1 MRRLP
6 VINST
11 APEDDAAAARPRWQW
26 ILIGMGFTGAFWIPV
41 ALLVGP
47 LGVPLAEGL
56 VSRLFS
62 VQVLGNP
69 SLGLLE
75 RGVLGVLSA
84 VPLIVTYALAA
95 AGMGAVMGRFAT
107 RSPPGDA
114 AWAAASSAAGL
125 AVMSA
130 PSSAL
135 LALLAFVGLA
145 PAGAL
150 AAFLAS
156 RRMRPAVP
164 RGGST

>member
-26 ILIGMGFTGAFWIPV
+26 ILIGMGFTAAFWIPV

-69 SLGLLE
+69 SLGTTE
-75 RGVLGVLSA
+75 RGVLGLLSVL
-84 VPLIVTYALAA
+84 PLIITYALAA
-95 AGMGAVMGRFAT
+95 AGAGAVMGRFAS

-114 AWAAASSAAGL
+114 AWAAASCAAVL
-125 AVMSA
+125 AVMSMPA
-130 PSSAL
+130 TKAWFWISL
-135 LALLAFVGLA
+135 LTLVALA
-145 PAGAL
+145 PVGAL

-156 RRMRPAVP
+156 RRMRPVV
-164 RGGST
+164 R

>member
-26 ILIGMGFTGAFWIPV
+26 VLIGMGFTAAFWIPV

-69 SLGLLE
+69 SLGTTE
-75 RGVLGVLSA
+75 RGVLGLLSIL
-84 VPLIVTYALAA
+84 PLIITYALAA
-95 AGMGAVMGRFAT
+95 AGAGAVMGRFAS

-114 AWAAASSAAGL
+114 AWAATSCAAAL
-125 AVMSA
+125 AVVTA

-135 LALLAFVGLA
+135 LALLPFVALA
-145 PAGAL
+145 PVGAL

-156 RRMRPAVP
+156 RRMRPVV
-164 RGGST
+164 R